1 MNLTTAND
9 NMPLGDNFPEGI
21 NLEHSARPPLILST
35 MSTTLRP
42 ILASTAGLASSV
54 GQTSNAGR
62 KPKHKKTGGRFPVY
76 ALLLLWLIMAA
87 TIARFA
93 ASENNNLLSGENLA
107 IATSGF
113 GLLSLWLA
121 SLARRRHAKISHSFA
136 VAGACISVVG
146 LAWFYFSPLANFA
159 VSPELIVMGIA
170 ALSLV
175 FAKLWRTPF
184 LLHLS
189 AFLMIGW
196 SSYVFINVRISD
208 YVWLFPALWSLQ
220 MFLAVEARIKR
231 TIALSIFS
239 GLFWIGVNLIL
250 LT

>member
-1 MNLTTAND
+1 LVM
-9 NMPLGDNFPEGI
+9 
-21 NLEHSARPPLILST
+21 
-35 MSTTLRP
+35 
-42 ILASTAGLASSV
+42 
-54 GQTSNAGR
+54 
-62 KPKHKKTGGRFPVY
+62 
-76 ALLLLWLIMAA
+76 
-87 TIARFA
+87 
-93 ASENNNLLSGENLA
+93 
-107 IATSGF
+107 ATSGF

-121 SLARRRHAKISHSFA
+121 SVARRRHAKISHSFA

-146 LAWFYFSPLANFA
+146 LALLYFSPLANFA
-159 VSPELIVMGIA
+159 VSPELIVMGVA
-170 ALSLV
+170 AVSLI

-196 SSYVFINVRISD
+196 SSYVFLNARISD
-208 YVWLFPALWSLQ
+208 FVWLFPALWSLQ

>member
-9 NMPLGDNFPEGI
+9 NMPLGYNMPLGDNFPEGI
-21 NLEHSARPPLILST
+21 SLEHSAPPPLVLST
-35 MSTTLRP
+35 MSTLLSP
-42 ILASTAGLASSV
+42 ILTSSV
-54 GQTSNAGR
+54 GQTSNVGR
-62 KPKHKKTGGRFPVY
+62 KPKHKKTGGRFLVY
-76 ALLLLWLIMAA
+76 ALLLLWLIMVA

-93 ASENNNLLSGENLA
+93 ASENNNLLSGENLV

-121 SLARRRHAKISHSFA
+121 SLARRRHAKISHSLGI
-136 VAGACISVVG
+136 AGACISVVG
-146 LAWFYFSPLANFA
+146 LAWLYLSPLANFA
-159 VSPELIVMGIA
+159 VSPELIVMGVA
-170 ALSLV
+170 TVSLV

-196 SSYVFINVRISD
+196 SSYVFLNARISD
-208 YVWLFPALWSLQ
+208 FVWLFPALWSLH
-220 MFLAVEARIKR
+220 MFLAVDSRIKR